1 MDSRS
6 SDRKIQLGVFGKPF
20 GLKGY
25 VYLRYHGNE
34 PKGLLEFKEL
44 FLTDSCSSIRI
55 EKIKLLKGR
64 LTVKLYGV
72 DDRNK
77 AITLK
82 DQEIFVIEKDLPSL
96 IQGEFYWYQLEN
108 LKVINEEQD
117 LLGIIDYI
125 METGANDV
133 LVIKPL
139 PESIDNLERLIP
151 FSMDVVI
158 RKVDLEN
165 KSVYVRW
172 PKNY

>member
-77 AITLK
+77 AITFK

-133 LVIKPL
+133 ISVSPTS
-139 PESIDNLERLIP
+139 ESIDQKERLIP
-151 FSMDVVI
+151 YIREKVVK
-158 RKVDLEN
+158 KVDL
-165 KSVYVRW
+165 KKGKLYVEW
-172 PKNY
+172 PEDY

>member
-1 MDSRS
+1 MDNRS

-20 GLKGY
+20 GLQGY

-34 PKGLLEFKEL
+34 PKGLLDFKEL
-44 FLTDSCSSIRI
+44 FLTDSFSSIRI
-55 EKIKLLKGR
+55 EKIKLHKGK
-64 LTVKLYGV
+64 LTVKLHGV
-72 DDRNK
+72 DDRNE
-77 AITLK
+77 AITFK
-82 DQEIFVIEKDLPSL
+82 DQGIFVIEKDLPPL
-96 IQGEFYWYQLEN
+96 TQGEFYWYQLEN
-108 LKVINEEQD
+108 LKVINEEKD

-151 FSMDVVI
+151 FSMDLVI
-158 RKVDLEN
+158 LKVDLEN
-165 KSVYVRW
+165 ESIYVRW